1 MSTSK
6 PGRLVVVGIVC
17 LGAVM
22 TLVGSLESS
31 PKLEPVPLV
40 QERSLTSAE
49 QAYLAFMAPRLDR
62 LIVETTSVSSL
73 VDERSRNIIALRGHG
88 NRITVLTTDII
99 GWDDDKEVP
108 AEFVPSHELLL
119 TTAGQLNALIDE
131 AEGALLRFDF
141 AGIGDMIPRFDSAVA
156 AAQTVRNTLPLAGDS
171 PWYRKLVPSIVSDA
185 RLLAKT
191 LTSTTPNI
199 AADVFGCGGNRTWG
213 T

>member
-6 PGRLVVVGIVC
+6 PGRLVIVGIVC

-31 PKLEPVPLV
+31 PKLEPVPV
-40 QERSLTSAE
+40 AQELSLTSAE
-49 QAYLAFMAPRLDR
+49 QGYLAFIAPRLDR
-62 LIVETTSVSSL
+62 LIVETTSASSL

-108 AEFVPSHELLL
+108 AEFLASHELLL

-141 AGIGDMIPRFDSAVA
+141 ARMGDMIPRFDSAVA
-156 AAQTVRNTLPLAGDS
+156 AAQRVRNTLPLAGDS
-171 PWYRKLVPSIVSDA
+171 PWYRKLDPSIVSDA

-199 AADVFGCGGNRTWG
+199 TDDVFGCGGNRTWG